1 MAAAA
6 DFLTEVG
13 HDALWSHEQEL
24 ARYGLDRLGRVDG
37 LRMFGPSNAL
47 QRVAV
52 FSFTL
57 EGVHPH
63 DIGTVLDAENIAVR
77 AGHHCTQ
84 PLMRRLGVP
93 ATTRAS
99 LYLYNSADE
108 IDRLADGL
116 EEAKRLFRV

>member
-1 MAAAA
+1 
-6 DFLTEVG
+6 
-13 HDALWSHEQEL
+13 
-24 ARYGLDRLGRVDG
+24 
-37 LRMFGPSNAL
+37 MFGPTDPA

-57 EGVHPH
+57 DGVHPH
-63 DIGTVLDAENIAVR
+63 DVATVLDAEGIAVR

-99 LYLYNSADE
+99 LYLYNSTDE

-116 EEAKRLFRV
+116 AAARRLFHG